1 MLAHALQLDTPI
13 AGVRRTDLM
22 NVHVPPQPQ
31 NSGQPQNA
39 GPASQGYGIL
49 VEPLRGEV
57 QVRRNG
63 MLLAKSSQARVMYET
78 RMAPAIYFPRSDLM
92 VDLSQKVGLQTFC
105 PFKGTACYHD
115 LKLADGRIGNGA
127 WVYETTQPEAAQIAG
142 YVGFVPDCETEF
154 DLGGNR
160 LEPPEYGNISGT
172 LVDWLLR
179 EAAFIPTPEDFTK
192 VFAQKLLEQGVYL
205 SRLSVLAWSL
215 HPQIAG
221 KNFIWEKAT
230 DEVSLY
236 TPSYEIYE
244 HPAYNASPL
253 RHVSK
258 GLGGVRHRIDQ
269 DASDDAFPI
278 LSDLRAAG
286 ATDYVAMPLPFS
298 DGRINVLTVAS
309 DHPDGFTTANLGLIF
324 ECSAVIARYYEVF
337 MQRENAQ
344 SLLETYVG
352 KRTGARVLGGRIRR
366 GEGDEIDAAIMFC
379 DLRGSTLLEEQL
391 GRSDYIK
398 LLNGFFETAST
409 IVHDNGGEVLKFIG
423 DAVLA
428 VFPAGDD
435 PEQARAQALK
445 SARTIAPALAQVAA
459 ENALSSLE
467 CASGIAY
474 GTVTYG
480 NVGSRERLDFTVI
493 GQAANIAAR
502 LGDYGKTLGH
512 QIVVSQNSLPASC
525 KNSTGL
531 GALKLHNVSQPVE
544 SYAVEP
550 FLTAPPVQ
558 QQPELKGPPPAPKS
572 MAR

>member
-1 MLAHALQLDTPI
+1 
-13 AGVRRTDLM
+13 M
-22 NVHVPPQPQ
+22 NAHVPSPP
-31 NSGQPQNA
+31 NNA
-39 GPASQGYGIL
+39 GPQKRGPQNRGYGIL

-57 QVRRNG
+57 QVRRG
-63 MLLAKSSQARVMYET
+63 GTLLAKSTRARVMYET
-78 RMAPAIYFPRSDLM
+78 RLQPTIYIPRDDLV
-92 VDLSQKVGLQTFC
+92 VDISTKVGLQTFC

-115 LKLADGRIGNGA
+115 LKLDDGRVDNAVWI
-127 WVYETTQPEAAQIAG
+127 YEDALPEARQIEG
-142 YVGFVPDCETEF
+142 HVGFVADPDTEI
-154 DLGGNR
+154 DLGANQIA
-160 LEPPEYGNISGT
+160 PPEYGNISGP
-172 LVDWLLR
+172 LIDWLLR
-179 EAAFIPTPEDFTK
+179 EAAFLPTPEEFTK
-192 VFAQKLLEQGVYL
+192 AFSQKLLEQGVYL

-221 KNFIWEKAT
+221 KNFIWQKAS
-230 DEVSLY
+230 DEVTIY
-236 TPSYEIYE
+236 APSYEIYE

-258 GLGGVRHRIDQ
+258 GLGGVRHRIDSA
-269 DASDDAFPI
+269 DSEDAFPI

-309 DHPDGFTTANLGLIF
+309 DHPDGFSTANLGLIF
-324 ECSAVIARYYEVF
+324 ECSAVVARYYEVF

-352 KRTGARVLGGRIRR
+352 KRTGERVLGGKIRR

-379 DLRGSTLLEEQL
+379 DLRGSTLLEEKL
-391 GRSDYIK
+391 GRSAYIN
-398 LLNGFFETAST
+398 LLNAFFETAST

-428 VFPAGDD
+428 VFPVRTETHEETGVDADL
-435 PEQARAQALK
+435 ARTQALK
-445 SARTIAPALAQVAA
+445 SARSIVPALTQVAA
-459 ENALSSLE
+459 EHDLAELT

-502 LGDYGKTLGH
+502 LGDYGKTVGH
-512 QIVVSQNSLPASC
+512 QIVVSQNSLPGSC
-525 KNSTGL
+525 QDSTSL
-531 GALKLHNVSQPVE
+531 GALSLHNVSQPVE
-544 SYAVEP
+544 SYAVAP
-550 FLTAPPVQ
+550 FLTAPERKIQADPS
-558 QQPELKGPPPAPKS
+558 GPPPVPVKVIK
-572 MAR
+572 